1 MPVMVEES
9 VKNIVA
15 DAVKDA
21 ISNLPNEDQMKDLLD
36 TLETKLHETVCEK
49 IKNAV
54 EPLNA
59 KIEQLE
65 FKDAV
70 YEVHFAGLEKR
81 LDDAEQYSHRACLR
95 IHGIPLPKKAE
106 FAIDCIRKVKEVFKE
121 IEVTVPDEAIDR
133 AHRIGGKFKDYDT
146 GEVRQAMIVKFLTW
160 KHRTA
165 VYKGRK
171 KSEDKKILLDLTAK
185 RAKLLKFAREKTE
198 SDDHIDFVFTDI
210 NCRVGLKTMDGDF

>member
-1 MPVMVEES
+1 MPVMDEES

-15 DAVKDA
+15 EAVKDA
-21 ISNLPNEDQMKDLLD
+21 ISNLPNKDQMKDLLD
-36 TLETKLHETVCEK
+36 TLEAKLHESVCEK
-49 IKNAV
+49 IKKAV

-65 FKDAV
+65 LKHAV
-70 YEVHFAGLEKR
+70 YEAHFAGLEKR
-81 LDDAEQYSHRACLR
+81 LDNAEQCLDDSEQYSRRASLR

-106 FAIDCIRKVKEVFKE
+106 SATDCMSKVKEVFKE
-121 IEVTVPDEAIDR
+121 IEVTVPDGAIDR
-133 AHRIGGKFKDYDT
+133 ARRIGAKVKDDNT

-171 KSEDKKILLDLTAK
+171 KSK
-185 RAKLLKFAREKTE
+185 RQEN
-198 SDDHIDFVFTDI
+198 SS
-210 NCRVGLKTMDGDF
+210 